1 MKLSTLVAGLS
12 VAGLAVAGCQ
22 KDKESLIVVAIT
34 ADSGASN
41 LRTLTLSAQSLS
53 ASGGSKS
60 FSING
65 LSGTPVSYGLYIP
78 GDVTGDVTIS
88 AVATDPAVSCMGYV
102 GRTMPAVR
110 VPTAGS
116 TVQATISMKTGPTC
130 TPDGGAG
137 GGTGSLGTCNEYA
150 LHASSTC
157 ALGDSDDIP
166 IVTLA
171 FSPDGR
177 LLVTGAS
184 GQAKVWTFS
193 GNTPVPEGHVLTG
206 AGFAVVG
213 FSPDGS
219 KLAVGWKGTIEV
231 WNVSTWTKQ
240 QTLSLASS
248 SNEAYDVGF
257 SPDGQQVISIDTDGT
272 DSTGTL
278 GDLYLHAIGTS
289 APLKKTVLT
298 LPYALS
304 VSPVAVAGGALAAVA
319 DGTGQVTVYSVSSSG
334 ITSTNVVTATTGTTA
349 YAVRFSPAGTML
361 AAGSGGDGLVHFW
374 NVSGTSLTPAAPDIN
389 LPVETS
395 YYSDDV
401 YAVAFSGDGSQ
412 IAVGGGFYGSVSTWN
427 AAAPR
432 GMIGID
438 KSPTYDITS
447 IAQAPSGMIAAGEYD
462 CGLVMICGN

>member
-1 MKLSTLVAGLS
+1 MKLATTLVGGLL
-12 VAGLAVAGCQ
+12 VAVIASPGCQ

-78 GDVTGDVTIS
+78 GDVTGDVTVS
-88 AVATDPAVSCMGYV
+88 AVATDPASCMGYM

-110 VPTAGS
+110 VPAAGS
-116 TVQATISMKTGPTC
+116 TVQATISMKAASTC

-137 GGTGSLGTCNEYA
+137 GCNEYA

-157 ALGDSDDIP
+157 TFGDPEDIP

-177 LLVTGAS
+177 LLVTGAA
-184 GQAKVWTFS
+184 GLAKVWTFS
-193 GNTPVPEGHVLTG
+193 GNMPVAEGHVLSG

-213 FSPDGS
+213 FSPDGT
-219 KLAVGWKGTIEV
+219 KLAVGWKGSVEV
-231 WNVSTWTKQ
+231 WNVSTWTKL

-278 GDLYLHAIGTS
+278 GDLYVHAIGTP
-289 APLKKTVLT
+289 APLQKASLT

-304 VSPVAVAGGALAAVA
+304 VSPVAVAGGALAAVS
-319 DGTGQVTVYSVSSSG
+319 DQTGQVSLYTVSSSG
-334 ITSTNVVTATTGTTA
+334 ITPSTFLTATTGSTA
-349 YAVRFSPAGTML
+349 YAVRFSPDGTML
-361 AAGSGGDGLVHFW
+361 AAASGGDGLVHFW
-374 NVSGTSLTPAAPDIN
+374 NVPVTSATTVAPDID
-389 LPVETS
+389 LYGGSTG
-395 YYSDDV
+395 YSDDV
-401 YAVAFSGDGSQ
+401 YAVAFSADGRQ
-412 IAVGGGFYGSVSTWN
+412 IAVGGGFFGSISTWN
-427 AAAPR
+427 VAAPR
-432 GMIGID
+432 GLIAID
-438 KSPTYDITS
+438 KSPTYDIQA
-447 IAQAPSGMIAAGEYD
+447 IALAPSGMIAGGESN
-462 CGLVMICGN
+462 CGLVAICGN